1 MSPIVCFDRYG
12 AAYASL
18 MNDLGPTPVFDDA
31 LIDLIGRQTDAMEHG
46 ASPEEIRRWR
56 DRMVGKLTRLKAE
69 DPQP

>member
-1 MSPIVCFDRYG
+1 
-12 AAYASL
+12 

-46 ASPEEIRRWR
+46 ASLEEIRRWR